1 MWYINMKYKENDL
14 ETVDEHENL
23 ETALIL
29 LGEYQIS
36 DETSEFS
43 VSNEC
48 TKECRDEDSV

>member
-29 LGEYQIS
+29 LSEYQIS
-36 DETSEFS
+36 DKTSEFS

-48 TKECRDEDSV
+48 AKEWRDEDSI